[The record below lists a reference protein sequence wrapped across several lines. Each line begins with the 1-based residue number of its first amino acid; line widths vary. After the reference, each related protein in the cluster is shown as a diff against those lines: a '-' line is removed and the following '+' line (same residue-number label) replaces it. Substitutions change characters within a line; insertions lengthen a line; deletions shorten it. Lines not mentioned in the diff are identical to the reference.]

1 MKKYMVVLAAIAM
14 VIAMAGA
21 AMAATTSSSVAATA
35 TIANKCVAGGSPA
48 LAFGSL
54 DGSMVGPYPA
64 TVTNPTLFCTSG
76 DTITVTDD
84 GGLSG
89 TTGGVP
95 VTGTSWNLKSGANL
109 IPYTL
114 TYTTSL
120 TGAGFSTDLGGS
132 GAGKLSLSASIANG
146 AIATVPAGSYTD
158 TVVITY
164 TY

>member
-1 MKKYMVVLAAIAM
+1 MKKYLVVMAAIAI
-14 VIAMAGA
+14 VIVMAGA
-21 AMAATTSSSVAATA
+21 SMAATTSSSVAATA

-89 TTGGVP
+89 TTGGG
-95 VTGTSWNLKSGANL
+95 TGTSWNLKSGANL

-146 AIATVPAGSYTD
+146 AIATAPAGSYTD